1 MIELRMVGRM
11 ARRALLLTPVLVG
24 ALWLVDGPKWGLSG
38 LAGVAMTL
46 GNLWLSARIL
56 GGVAE
61 RAPKLLLPAGLA
73 AFMLGLFLLTIVAFA
88 LQGLELV
95 FFPVTG
101 FTLIGCHLGLVLW
114 EAAGAYKHAETQ
126 TNPLSA
132 ADTRS

>member
-1 MIELRMVGRM
+1 M
-11 ARRALLLTPVLVG
+11 ARRALLLTPVLV
-24 ALWLVDGPKWGLSG
+24 AVLWLAGGPKWGVSG

-46 GNLWLSARIL
+46 GNLWLSAKIL

-73 AFMLGLFLLTIVAFA
+73 AFMFGLFLLTIVAVV
-88 LQGLELV
+88 LRELDV
-95 FFPVTG
+95 VYFPVTG
-101 FTLIGCHLGLVLW
+101 FTLIGAHLGLVLW
-114 EAAGAYKHAETQ
+114 EAAGAYKHAETS

>member
-1 MIELRMVGRM
+1 MVGRM
-11 ARRALLLTPVLVG
+11 ARRALFLTPVLV
-24 ALWLVDGPKWGLSG
+24 AVLWLVNGPKWGVSG

-46 GNLWLSARIL
+46 VNLWLSARIL
-56 GGVAE
+56 GVVAE

-73 AFMLGLFLLTIVAFA
+73 AFMLGLFVLTIAAV
-88 LQGLELV
+88 GLREADLV
-95 FFPVTG
+95 YFPVTG

-114 EAAGAYKHAETQ
+114 EAAGAYKHVETP

>member
-1 MIELRMVGRM
+1 MVGRM
-11 ARRALLLTPVLVG
+11 ARRALYLTPVLVG
-24 ALWLVDGPKWGLSG
+24 ILWLVGGPKWGVSA

-61 RAPKLLLPAGLA
+61 RTPQLLLPAGLA
-73 AFMLGLFLLTIVAFA
+73 AFMLGLFLLTMAALA
-88 LQGLELV
+88 LQALDV
-95 FFPVTG
+95 VYFPVTG
-101 FTLIGCHLGLVLW
+101 FTLIGCHLLLVLW
-114 EAAGAYKHAETQ
+114 EAAGAYKHTETS

>member
-1 MIELRMVGRM
+1 MVGRM
-11 ARRALLLTPVLVG
+11 ARRALLLTPVLV
-24 ALWLVDGPKWGLSG
+24 AVLWLVNGPKWGVSG

-46 GNLWLSARIL
+46 ANLWLSAKIL

-61 RAPKLLLPAGLA
+61 RNPRLLLPAGLA
-73 AFMLGLFLLTIVAFA
+73 AFMFGLFLLTIIAVV
-88 LQGLELV
+88 LRELDV
-95 FFPVTG
+95 VYFPVTG

-114 EAAGAYKHAETQ
+114 EAAGAYKHAETR

>member
-1 MIELRMVGRM
+1 MVGRM
-11 ARRALLLTPVLVG
+11 ARRALFLTPVLVG
-24 ALWLVDGPKWGLSG
+24 VLWLVNGPKWGVSG

-46 GNLWLSARIL
+46 ANLWLSARIL
-56 GGVAE
+56 GVVAE

-73 AFMLGLFLLTIVAFA
+73 AFMLGLFVLTIAAVA
-88 LQGLELV
+88 LREMDV
-95 FFPVTG
+95 VYFPVTG

-114 EAAGAYKHAETQ
+114 EAAGAYEHVETP